1 MNEVKF
7 AVGDKVR
14 FVVANFDGDIESDMS
29 YEYQICI
36 DKVGTIVAV
45 DTTVP
50 YPYDADFNGEPIL
63 FRGRELELA
72 E

>member
-1 MNEVKF
+1 MNQVKF
-7 AVGDKVR
+7 ALGDKVR
-14 FVVANFDGDIESDMS
+14 FVVENFDGDIKDGNS

-45 DTTVP
+45 DANNP
-50 YPYDADFNGEPIL
+50 YPYDVDFNGEPIL
-63 FRGRELELA
+63 FRGKELELA